1 MLKKGLLIAG
11 LRENIKDIKLFNFI
25 NIDTQGYE
33 LEALKG
39 MKKQLKYVDY
49 LYLEVNFR
57 QVYKNCPELKEIDQ
71 FLKKYNFQRVGMF
84 RTNKGWGDAIY
95 KKRFIL
101 LYKAYYLVIIPLVR
115 IINIPKKIF
124 RKSYYYL
131 KSYLKIFQN
140 IDNSK

>member
-1 MLKKGLLIAG
+1 
-11 LRENIKDIKLFNFI
+11 
-25 NIDTQGYE
+25 
-33 LEALKG
+33 
-39 MKKQLKYVDY
+39 
-49 LYLEVNFR
+49 
-57 QVYKNCPELKEIDQ
+57 
-71 FLKKYNFQRVGMF
+71 MF